1 VPANKHTYL
10 QDDTQVPQV
19 AAVSVHSVHFP
30 HQPIVQ
36 TINNPDGTVS
46 VIQIDT
52 GDAATPHVITLAD
65 GTQAQVV
72 QTVSEL
78 VYVWLTGGM
87 CLIWADLNRARDMTV
102 WK

>member
-1 VPANKHTYL
+1 M
-10 QDDTQVPQV
+10 
-19 AAVSVHSVHFP
+19 SVHSLHFA

-72 QTVSEL
+72 QSVCNHCNFIFTHL
-78 VYVWLTGGM
+78 AFIYLT
-87 CLIWADLNRARDMTV
+87 LIFGIGLLLI
-102 WK
+102 